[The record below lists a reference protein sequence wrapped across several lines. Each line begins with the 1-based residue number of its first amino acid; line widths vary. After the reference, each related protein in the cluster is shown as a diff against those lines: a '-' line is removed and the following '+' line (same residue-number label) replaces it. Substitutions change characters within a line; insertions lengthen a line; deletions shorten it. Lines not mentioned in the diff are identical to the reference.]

1 MSPVICQHCA
11 NWAPRE
17 TEKSLARLGLAVC
30 TIRSAG
36 PWQTFG
42 ATYQRICSDFKRATD
57 ETILARE
64 KFAASN
70 GKQPAG
76 NGCTTTERQS
86 K

>member
-1 MSPVICQHCA
+1 MSPVICQQCA

-17 TEKSLARLGLAVC
+17 TETSLAKLGLAVC

-42 ATYQRICSDFKRATD
+42 ATYQRLCGDFKRAPA
-57 ETILARE
+57 ETITARE
-64 KFAASN
+64 KFATSI

-76 NGCTTTERQS
+76 NGCTT
-86 K
+86 KGNP